1 MYKTDVYIVMCV
13 DKNLDKFYLYMDY
26 MLYIG
31 LDI

>member
-1 MYKTDVYIVMCV
+1 MYKTVIYIVMCA
-13 DKNLDKFYLYMDY
+13 DIYLDKFYLYMDY